1 VIGSGAAP
9 CGYQP
14 ALCGRHSTPGKDAVP
29 PSCAQRSLVLLSQK
43 VSGAAVPSRQVM
55 VCHADLG
62 WRNASEQRLM
72 RRRRAMRRRDRRHR
86 LHALALI
93 WGTTISRS
101 LASTLSSDH
110 FRSPMKCTKTR
121 PRRSQRGGRPIYR
134 SRPAGRGPRDHPC
147 GGARGG
153 KWRPRQELLPR
164 ARVIALAVPGR

>member
-29 PSCAQRSLVLLSQK
+29 PTCAQGSLVLLSQK

-72 RRRRAMRRRDRRHR
+72 LRRRAMRRRDRRHR

-93 WGTTISRS
+93 WGTTISHLIVRPLS
-101 LASTLSSDH
+101 LTDEMHKDASTALPARLPTH
-110 FRSPMKCTKTR
+110 LLIEAGGEGAPR
-121 PRRSQRGGRPIYR
+121 PPLRRCPGE
-134 SRPAGRGPRDHPC
+134 
-147 GGARGG
+147 
-153 KWRPRQELLPR
+153 KWRPRQVLLPR